1 MEDSKIIDLYWQ
13 RDERAIEE
21 TDRQYGGYLLKIA
34 VNILADREDGRE
46 SVNDTYLKA
55 WESMPPHRPEVLRL
69 YLAKITRRTAID
81 IFRRKTRQKRGASQ
95 YEESLSELSECISGG
110 DRTQEAVDSRLLAEA
125 IGEWLRGMTPQQRGV
140 FLSRYYFMDPIRDIG
155 GYYGF
160 SQSKVKS
167 MLMRLRADLKDRLEK
182 EGFAV

>member
-1 MEDSKIIDLYWQ
+1 MEDSKIIDMYWQ

-81 IFRRKTRQKRGASQ
+81 IFRRKTRQKRS
-95 YEESLSELSECISGG
+95 
-110 DRTQEAVDSRLLAEA
+110 
-125 IGEWLRGMTPQQRGV
+125 
-140 FLSRYYFMDPIRDIG
+140 
-155 GYYGF
+155 
-160 SQSKVKS
+160 
-167 MLMRLRADLKDRLEK
+167 
-182 EGFAV
+182 

>member
-1 MEDSKIIDLYWQ
+1 MEDSKIIDMYWQ

-55 WESMPPHRPEVLRL
+55 WESMPPYRPEVLRL

-95 YEESLSELSECISGG
+95 YEESLSELSECISG
-110 DRTQEAVDSRLLAEA
+110 
-125 IGEWLRGMTPQQRGV
+125 
-140 FLSRYYFMDPIRDIG
+140 
-155 GYYGF
+155 
-160 SQSKVKS
+160 
-167 MLMRLRADLKDRLEK
+167 
-182 EGFAV
+182 

>member
-69 YLAKITRRTAID
+69 YLAKITRRTA
-81 IFRRKTRQKRGASQ
+81 RP
-95 YEESLSELSECISGG
+95 YPGG
-110 DRTQEAVDSRLLAEA
+110 CGQQTA
-125 IGEWLRGMTPQQRGV
+125 GGGHRGMAERSDATAEGSIFKQILLYGSDQRYRRILRIQPVQGQEHAHAPQG
-140 FLSRYYFMDPIRDIG
+140 
-155 GYYGF
+155 
-160 SQSKVKS
+160 
-167 MLMRLRADLKDRLEK
+167 
-182 EGFAV
+182 